1 MANTFVTLS
10 SWNKRMMVGEEFALE
25 VKCNKSSQ
33 ANEKGGYSINFQ
45 QSKDQKDGIIFH
57 FNPRAESSQ
66 VVLNTLAN
74 NKAWGTETNIL
85 DDNVGMIHYASSFKL
100 KVKPITETKVHVY
113 VNDKFKTE
121 YECQGKKITDTE
133 YLIFSPYVSIHPL

>member
-25 VKCNKSSQ
+25 VKCNKP
-33 ANEKGGYSINFQ
+33 NEKTGYSINFQ

-74 NKAWGTETNIL
+74 NKAWGIETNIL
-85 DDNVGMIHYASSFKL
+85 DDNVGEIHYASSFKL
-100 KVKPITETKVHVY
+100 KLKPITETTVHVY

-121 YECQGKKITDTE
+121 YECQGKKITDAN
-133 YLIFSPYVSIHPL
+133 YLIFSPFVSIHPI